1 MKTEGEMKGK
11 LLSNKQPALDSLGN
25 SKPYPHSERYKKKL
39 KSQYQTSI
47 VWRRNYGKDIKVP
60 QKITNRLAM

>member
-39 KSQYQTSI
+39 KSQYQTSM
-47 VWRRNYGKDIKVP
+47 VWRRSQGYGYSAFASASE
-60 QKITNRLAM
+60 N